1 MEAQGNCSPFAR
13 DKPMCLMQQNW
24 TIWTMTILRGSSF
37 PLNGECTTTKKNGPV
52 GTPGLLGFLWALP
65 VRHRL
70 QPHPW
75 PRHRTTRFEAQDDPH
90 SIVVS

>member
-37 PLNGECTTTKKNGPV
+37 PLNGECTTTKKKGPV
-52 GTPGLLGFLWALP
+52 GTPGL
-65 VRHRL
+65 
-70 QPHPW
+70 
-75 PRHRTTRFEAQDDPH
+75 
-90 SIVVS
+90 